1 MEKLIEWSFYKNCSV
16 FVRISYLKCIDNSI
30 RNLSLYDIYCPRS
43 FQVTN
48 FVQRKIIDISMG
60 KQFYV
65 QLNCVITLQL
75 NSGNGIF
82 TQN

>member
-1 MEKLIEWSFYKNCSV
+1 
-16 FVRISYLKCIDNSI
+16 
-30 RNLSLYDIYCPRS
+30 
-43 FQVTN
+43 
-48 FVQRKIIDISMG
+48 MG

-82 TQN
+82 TQNSVISVFEIIF